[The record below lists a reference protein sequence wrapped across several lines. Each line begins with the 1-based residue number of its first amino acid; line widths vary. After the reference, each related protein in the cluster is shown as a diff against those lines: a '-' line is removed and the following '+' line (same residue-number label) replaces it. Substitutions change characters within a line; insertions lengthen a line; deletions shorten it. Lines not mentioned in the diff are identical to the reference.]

1 MQFFFFFVLASLVG
15 QITSRIHEAKPTR
28 FCHRDWPQPGSWR
41 NTPPYW
47 QPDIVNGNGCTL
59 NQEFGPEETKECMK
73 GRTLYSMGNSI
84 GRQAPF
90 GMVELL
96 GGATVKRENQRDM
109 CPKHET
115 TWDDS
120 CHQDFA
126 GVKLKYLFM
135 QFMDGF
141 NYETRNGFPFYK
153 VGSPNSDSDGGQIT
167 GYIRPDG
174 MKPTSFSKSFPI
186 DNAQVEIWAD
196 DRYVCLYLYLWKWK
210 CGRFLAVSLLIR
222 IYLFD
227 SI

>member
-1 MQFFFFFVLASLVG
+1 MIRKLSPLFAICCVLSLG
-15 QITSRIHEAKPTR
+15 TSQNQEKKQTR
-28 FCHRDWPQPGSWR
+28 YCHRDWPQTGSWR

-47 QPDIVNGNGCTL
+47 QPDIGNGNGCTL
-59 NQEFGPEETKECMK
+59 NQAFGPEETKKCMK

-96 GGATVKRENQRDM
+96 GGASVKRENQRDM

-126 GVKLKYLFM
+126 DVKLKYLFM

-153 VGSPNSDSDGGQIT
+153 LS
-167 GYIRPDG
+167 
-174 MKPTSFSKSFPI
+174 SFFI
-186 DNAQVEIWAD
+186 CIW
-196 DRYVCLYLYLWKWK
+196 C
-210 CGRFLAVSLLIR
+210 
-222 IYLFD
+222 
-227 SI
+227 